1 MGRHELKVVTGS
13 GEPRWYALRVRP
25 QEEYTVAYMLRQ
37 QEVFT
42 FVPTEERFRRR
53 TRYVKSKAGFAHPEI
68 PGCVFARFDG
78 EPAWYYL
85 LKNNLILGVE
95 GRDGRPWQFEPG
107 ELFSFFAR
115 SLDGCMVFDKGI
127 RMVSVP
133 GRGLL
138 RGPRTQVKVVS
149 HRKRE
154 EADPIVVE
162 PQGRKARVL
171 SQLRIAMPEPV
182 RQAA

>member
-1 MGRHELKVVTGS
+1 MGRHELKVRTDG

-37 QEVFT
+37 QDVWT

-53 TRYVKSKAGFAHPEI
+53 TRYVQQKAGFAHPEI

-85 LKNNLILGVE
+85 MNNQLILGVE
-95 GRDGRPWQFEPG
+95 GMDGKPYEFDPG
-107 ELFSFFAR
+107 QLFRFFAH
-115 SLDGCMVFDKGI
+115 SNDGCMVFDKGL
-127 RMVSVP
+127 RMVHVP
-133 GRGLL
+133 GKGLL

-149 HRKRE
+149 HRKRKTD
-154 EADPIVVE
+154 DPVVVE
-162 PQGRKARVL
+162 PTGPKARIL
-171 SQLRIAMPEPV
+171 AQFRITTPEPV
-182 RQAA
+182 KAAA